1 MQLAQSKLLEL
12 TFMALLFVALIGSAV
27 HAKDIATVRYHK
39 QLRDDS
45 GTTYKIKGDLHNHI
59 DKFSFKSLKLA
70 TPNTFAT
77 DHRSLKKQF
86 VSNKRL
92 QNLLD

>member
-1 MQLAQSKLLEL
+1 MQFAQSKTLEITFTAFL
-12 TFMALLFVALIGSAV
+12 FMALLASGMHVKDVVATRAQKQYGDSVGVA
-27 HAKDIATVRYHK
+27 HK
-39 QLRDDS
+39 I
-45 GTTYKIKGDLHNHI
+45 TGDLHNHI
-59 DKFSFKSLKLA
+59 DKFSLKSMKLA

>member
-1 MQLAQSKLLEL
+1 MQFAQSKTLEITFTAFL
-12 TFMALLFVALIGSAV
+12 FMALFASGV
-27 HAKDIATVRYHK
+27 HAKDVVAARAQKQYGDGIGVAHK
-39 QLRDDS
+39 I
-45 GTTYKIKGDLHNHI
+45 TGDLHNHI
-59 DKFSFKSLKLA
+59 DKFSFKSMKLA
-70 TPNTFAT
+70 APNTFAT

>member
-1 MQLAQSKLLEL
+1 MQFAQSKVLEL
-12 TFMALLFVALIGSAV
+12 TFTALIFMALFGSAV
-27 HAKDIATVRYHK
+27 HAKDVAAVRLHK
-39 QLRDDS
+39 QFSDDS
-45 GTTYKIKGDLHNHI
+45 GVAHKITGDLHNHI
-59 DKFSFKSLKLA
+59 DKYSFKSLKLA